1 VNGSGDNLK
10 EFDYYK
16 MDKLK
21 KETSRIAKWKK
32 KEKEGMLSGG

>member
-1 VNGSGDNLK
+1 VNGSGENLK

-21 KETSRIAKWKK
+21 KETSRIAKWKRRK
-32 KEKEGMLSGG
+32 QKGC